1 VENFE
6 DFSRWP
12 HCNGFPAQWKNTRI
26 FQDGHTVMGYL
37 PREKNTRIFRIGHIV
52 MGYLPSG
59 EKYEDFLK
67 VVTL

>member
-1 VENFE
+1 
-6 DFSRWP
+6 
-12 HCNGFPAQWKNTRI
+12 
-26 FQDGHTVMGYL
+26 MGYL